1 MCGWE
6 SQVRLVRAFR
16 DTMALT
22 SAAQQGECP
31 QAGEHPLYEQLSKLI
46 PQENAHCS
54 IEKEVAEHW
63 Q

>member
-1 MCGWE
+1 M
-6 SQVRLVRAFR
+6 RLVRAFR

-31 QAGEHPLYEQLSKLI
+31 QAGEHPLYELLSKLI